1 MTGGMHTLHA
11 TSTSLEQSSRLATAS
26 ISDAYAR
33 LTPTST
39 FVQGFLFLLDRQYR
53 AHLFNCGRLIPL
65 YREAH
70 PHSRDNVG
78 VRTSET
84 SAEGKLDVLR
94 ATLLIVSRLR
104 SDGGL
109 GVDRECDG
117 GNAATL
123 STSSRSG
130 KGAPTGVGRC

>member
-1 MTGGMHTLHA
+1 M
-11 TSTSLEQSSRLATAS
+11 
-26 ISDAYAR
+26 
-33 LTPTST
+33 
-39 FVQGFLFLLDRQYR
+39 
-53 AHLFNCGRLIPL
+53 

-70 PHSRDNVG
+70 HHSRDNVG

-130 KGAPTGVGRC
+130 KGAPTGVLGAALRDGSQLLQSCQRRI